1 MFYIFCVIIVS
12 YLYFYRTIFI
22 YNFNLVVFYGL
33 EHFSMTLNISFIIV
47 QRFSFSNLIL
57 YDLFNFILPNF
68 NKIKL
73 CLKSF

>member
-57 YDLFNFILPNF
+57 YGLFNFILPNF